1 MNVRTAVVLAAGEG
15 TRLRPLTQNR
25 PKPMLS
31 AGNRP
36 ILEHVLDAL
45 IDAGIERLVLVVG
58 YRRTRVQEHFGPDYR
73 EVPIEYVI
81 QDKQLGSGHA
91 LLQARDAAAGP
102 LVVVNGDRVI
112 ESSSVSQVCEAF
124 ASGSGAPAMAVIERD
139 DAHEY
144 GGVTLSG
151 GEVTGLV
158 EKPAP
163 GEFRL
168 INAGIYA
175 FENSVFDAIEATPR
189 KEGELALTDTIARL
203 MAQEGVQ
210 GVKTDGIW
218 VDATYPWDL
227 LEVTSEVLA
236 DGRVSQPER
245 AEEVWV
251 ADSATVHGDAT
262 LRGPVAV
269 GPDCVVGP
277 GSVVGPGVAL
287 GENTTVGANVT
298 VEGSVVD
305 PDTRIGHGS
314 TVVDAVFGQGVHLA
328 ADVTI
333 PGGPADVRVGR
344 EVFENQRLGA
354 VLADRVDVG
363 GGATIE
369 PGCLAGSEAQIG
381 VGSHVRGHVNAG
393 ARVVR

>member
-15 TRLRPLTQNR
+15 TRLRPLTENR

-45 IDAGIERLVLVVG
+45 VEAGIEQLVVVVG

-73 EVPIEYVI
+73 GVPIEYAI
-81 QDKQLGSGHA
+81 QEKQLGSGHA
-91 LLQARDAAAGP
+91 LLQARDATADP
-102 LVVVNGDRVI
+102 MVVVNGDCVI
-112 ESSSVSQVCEAF
+112 ESGPVEEVIERFEAGD
-124 ASGSGAPAMAVIERD
+124 GSPVMAVLERD

-144 GGVTLSG
+144 GGVRLDD
-151 GEVTGLV
+151 GEITTLV

-175 FENSVFDAIEATPR
+175 FEASVFDAIEGTHRNA
-189 KEGELALTDTIARL
+189 GELVLTDTIGKL
-203 MAQEGVQ
+203 MDGGRVN

-236 DGRVSQPER
+236 NGRVSEPAR
-245 AEEVWV
+245 ADGVWV
-251 ADSATVHGDAT
+251 ADSATVHEDAT
-262 LRGPVAV
+262 LRAPVAV
-269 GPDCVVGP
+269 GTDCVIGP
-277 GSVVGPGVAL
+277 GSVIGPEVAVGK
-287 GENTTVGANVT
+287 NTTVGANVT
-298 VEGSVVD
+298 VQGSVID
-305 PDTRIGHGS
+305 PDSRLDPGS
-314 TVVDAVFGQGVHLA
+314 TVIDAVLGQGVHLK

-333 PGGPADVRVGR
+333 PGGPADVRVNR
-344 EVFENQRLGA
+344 DVFENQRLGA
-354 VLADRVDVG
+354 VLADRVHVG
-363 GGATIE
+363 GGVDFD
-369 PGCLAGSEAQIG
+369 PGALVGSEARIG
-381 VGSHVRGHVNAG
+381 TGSHVDGHVPAG
-393 ARVVR
+393 AEVVR

>member
-15 TRLRPLTQNR
+15 TRLRPLTENR

-58 YRRTRVQEHFGPDYR
+58 YRRTRVQEHFGPDYGD
-73 EVPIEYVI
+73 VPIEYVI

-91 LLQARDAAAGP
+91 LLEARDATVGP

-112 ESSSVSQVCEAF
+112 ESSSVSQVCETF
-124 ASGSGAPAMAVIERD
+124 TDGSGAPTMAVIEQE
-139 DAHEY
+139 DAHRY
-144 GGVTLSG
+144 GGVSLDR
-151 GEVTGLV
+151 GEVTNLV

-175 FENSVFDAIEATPR
+175 FENDIFDAIEATPR
-189 KEGELALTDTIARL
+189 EDGELALTDTITRL
-203 MAQEGVQ
+203 MAEEGVQ
-210 GVKTDGIW
+210 GVKIDGVW

-236 DGRVSQPER
+236 DGRVSEPER
-245 AEEVWV
+245 ADGVWI
-251 ADSATVHGDAT
+251 ADSATVHEDAT
-262 LRGPVAV
+262 LRGPVAI

-314 TVVDAVFGQGVHLA
+314 TVVDAVFGQGVRLA

-333 PGGPADVRVGR
+333 PGGPADVRVGQ
-344 EVFENQRLGA
+344 EVFEDQRLGA
-354 VLADRVDVG
+354 VLADRVRVG
-363 GGATIE
+363 GGAAFE
-369 PGCLAGSEAQIG
+369 PGSLAGSEARIG
-381 VGSHVRGHVNAG
+381 TGGYVRGHIGAG
-393 ARVVR
+393 AEVVR